1 MLFLRGS
8 WPDFDFAHRQE
19 LLVLDNKK
27 KHPPGTNIRAGEKA
41 IFASLKERDGSRPRE
56 LDAGPSP
63 HDEGWFEA
71 YFTGVGRSAPKAG
84 RVCADARGDFADIIL
99 CAAAAKVKGFSPNRG
114 FCFAGV
120 RHIRGSECGGPRKM
134 PPSVRSKTGCPGDI
148 PPWRHSRHLSRSCSK
163 G

>member
-27 KHPPGTNIRAGEKA
+27 NPPGTNIRAGEKA